1 MLTVQFHDHAPDDL
15 LRFAVILARYQGRY
29 IFCQHRD
36 RDTLEMPGGHREPGE
51 AILDTARR
59 ELQEETGATAF
70 TLSPVCYYSVTGPT
84 RAQPEG
90 GQSFGLLCLADV
102 NTLGDIHSEIARIVL
117 MDTLPDRMTYP
128 EIQPALFAECQRR
141 GLL

>member
-1 MLTVQFHDHAPDDL
+1 MLTVQFHDHAPDSL
-15 LRFAVILARYQGRY
+15 LRFAVILARYRGQY
-29 IFCQHRD
+29 IFCQHREQ
-36 RDTLEMPGGHREPGE
+36 DTLEMPGGHREPGE

-70 TLSPVCYYSVTGPT
+70 TLSPVCCYSVTGPT

-90 GQSFGLLCLADV
+90 GQSYGLLCLADV
-102 NTLGDIHSEIARIVL
+102 TELGEINSEIARIVL
-117 MDTLPDRMTYP
+117 MGDLPRRMTYP

-141 GLL
+141 GLM

>member
-1 MLTVQFHDHAPDDL
+1 MLTVQFHDHASDNL

-84 RAQPEG
+84 RAQPDS
-90 GQSFGLLCLADV
+90 GQSYGLLCLADV
-102 NTLGDIHSEIARIVL
+102 TALGEIHSEIARIVL
-117 MDTLPDRMTYP
+117 MGDLPRRMTYP

>member
-1 MLTVQFHDHAPDDL
+1 MLTVQFHDHAPDAL

-29 IFCQHRD
+29 IFCQHRE

-51 AILDTARR
+51 AILETARR

-84 RAQPEG
+84 HVQPEG
-90 GQSFGLLCLADV
+90 GQSYGLLCLADV
-102 NTLGDIHSEIARIVL
+102 TVLGQIHSEIARIVL
-117 MDTLPDRMTYP
+117 MGDLPRRMTYP

-141 GLL
+141 GLM

>member
-1 MLTVQFHDHAPDDL
+1 MLTVQFHEKVEDSL

-29 IFCQHRD
+29 IFCQHRE
-36 RDTLEMPGGHREPGE
+36 RDTLEMPGGHRELSE

-70 TLSPVCYYSVTGPT
+70 TLSPVCCYSVTGPT

-90 GQSFGLLCLADV
+90 GQSYGLLCLADV
-102 NTLGDIHSEIARIVL
+102 TELGEINSEIARIHL
-117 MDTLPDRMTYP
+117 MDALPERMTYP
-128 EIQPALFAECQRR
+128 EIQPALFAECERR

>member
-1 MLTVQFHDHAPDDL
+1 MLTVQFHEKVDDSL
-15 LRFAVILARYQGRY
+15 LRFAVILARHQGRY
-29 IFCQHRD
+29 IFCQHRE

-51 AILDTARR
+51 AILETARR

-84 RAQPEG
+84 HVQPEG
-90 GQSFGLLCLADV
+90 GQSYGLLCLADV
-102 NTLGDIHSEIARIVL
+102 TVLGQIHSEIARIVL
-117 MDTLPDRMTYP
+117 MGDLPRRMTYP

-141 GLL
+141 ELL

>member
-1 MLTVQFHDHAPDDL
+1 MLTVQFHDEVDDSL
-15 LRFAVILARYQGRY
+15 LRFAVILARYRGQY
-29 IFCQHRD
+29 IFCQHRE

-84 RAQPEG
+84 RVQPEG
-90 GQSFGLLCLADV
+90 GQSYGLLCLADV
-102 NTLGDIHSEIARIVL
+102 TALGKIHSEIARIVL
-117 MDTLPDRMTYP
+117 MDDLPQRMTYP
-128 EIQPALFAECQRR
+128 EIQPALFAECRRR
-141 GLL
+141 GLI

>member
-1 MLTVQFHDHAPDDL
+1 
-15 LRFAVILARYQGRY
+15 
-29 IFCQHRD
+29 
-36 RDTLEMPGGHREPGE
+36 MPGGHREPGE

-70 TLSPVCYYSVTGPT
+70 TLSPVCCYSVTGPT

-90 GQSFGLLCLADV
+90 GQSYGLLCLADV
-102 NTLGDIHSEIARIVL
+102 TELGKINSEIARIHL
-117 MDTLPDRMTYP
+117 MDALPERMTYP
-128 EIQPALFAECQRR
+128 EIQPALFAECERR

>member
-1 MLTVQFHDHAPDDL
+1 MLTVQFHEKVDDSL
-15 LRFAVILARYQGRY
+15 LRFAVILARHQGRY
-29 IFCQHRD
+29 IFYQHRE

-51 AILDTARR
+51 AILETARR

-84 RAQPEG
+84 HVQPEG
-90 GQSFGLLCLADV
+90 GQSYGLLCLADV
-102 NTLGDIHSEIARIVL
+102 TVLGQIHSEIARIVL
-117 MDTLPDRMTYP
+117 MGDLPRRMTYP

-141 GLL
+141 ELL